1 MALIS
6 FTYSMPQLQL
16 LFFIFLR
23 IGAIILTAPVF
34 DSPSIPVLF
43 KAGLAFA
50 VSLLLMPILN
60 LEAVSFQP
68 GLLPFI
74 IGALGEVIMGF
85 MLGIFVRIL
94 FAGIVLAGQMV
105 GYQMGLAMANIMD
118 PATSEQVPL
127 LGQFNNLM
135 AMLIF
140 LVTDAHH
147 LFVKAMVASFQII
160 PPYGFHFNNA
170 VMDQLI
176 SVSGEMFL
184 IGIRLGA
191 PLIAVLLLMS
201 VAFGLANRAVPQMNI
216 FFVAGPL
223 KIIVGLLFMVF
234 SLPYMSAFMAA
245 LVGGLGQ
252 RILGILNAI

>member
-1 MALIS
+1 LLS
-6 FTYSMPQLQL
+6 FNVSMSQLHL

-34 DSPSIPVLF
+34 DSDTIPVLF

-50 VSLLLMPILN
+50 VSLLLMPLLN
-60 LEAVSFQP
+60 LESLAYQP
-68 GLLPFI
+68 GLLPFM
-74 IGALGEVIMGF
+74 IGALSEVIMGL
-85 MLGIFVRIL
+85 MIGLLVRMV
-94 FAGIVLAGQMV
+94 FAGVVLAGQMV

-140 LVTDAHH
+140 LATDAHH
-147 LFVKAMVASFQII
+147 LFVKALVASFQIV
-160 PPYGFHFNNA
+160 PPYGFHFGNA
-170 VMDQLI
+170 VMDQL
-176 SVSGEMFL
+176 VNFGADMFV
-184 IGIRLGA
+184 IGVKLGA

-201 VAFGLANRAVPQMNI
+201 VAFGLAARAVPQMNI

-223 KIIVGLLFMVF
+223 KIIVGLLFLTLT
-234 SLPYMSAFMAA
+234 LPYMSAFLGA
-245 LVGGLGQ
+245 LMSGLGQ
-252 RILGILNAI
+252 RIIRILNAV